1 MIRIVIGHFGG
12 RGGVRV
18 MWSHTGERPYVC
30 GVCDKG
36 FSCSKQ
42 LKVHHRTHNK
52 EKPYCCDICGKSF
65 GYNHVLKLHQVA
77 HFAEK
82 IYKCTL
88 CETTFSTKKHL
99 ESHIKSHDQ
108 LPSSPAPPSPP
119 SPVERE
125 LDYIPPPQAHPSSLL
140 CSYSPPPS
148 TRFILPSIHSVCPDQ
163 PEDLSKRISPVR
175 QRNLPP
181 VTLELIKTLLAE
193 DLATHGPLT
202 PVSLPPLEPAIYGT
216 PAGSIGTLTP
226 PPSVSPN
233 TSITSMSAMSEEDL
247 PLRKRRHLLSE
258 GSDVEE
264 SSNFTGSA
272 ENSRYSVICFANN
285 R

>member
-1 MIRIVIGHFGG
+1 MR
-12 RGGVRV
+12 
-18 MWSHTGERPYVC
+18 SHTGERPYVC
-30 GVCDKG
+30 TVCDKG

-42 LKVHHRTHNK
+42 LKVHNRTHTK

-88 CETTFSTKKHL
+88 CEATFTTKKHL
-99 ESHIKSHDQ
+99 ESHIKYHDQ
-108 LPSSPAPPSPP
+108 PVSQASPAPPA
-119 SPVERE
+119 
-125 LDYIPPPQAHPSSLL
+125 AHHSSVLS
-140 CSYSPPPS
+140 SYRVPA
-148 TRFILPSIHSVCPDQ
+148 TQYILPSIHSVCPDE

-175 QRNLPP
+175 QNNLAP

-193 DLATHGPLT
+193 DLATYGPLNPLT
-202 PVSLPPLEPAIYGT
+202 QHQLEPAIYGACAVRT
-216 PAGSIGTLTP
+216 PGGSIGTLTP
-226 PPSVSPN
+226 PPSVSP
-233 TSITSMSAMSEEDL
+233 ITSMSHMSEETL

-258 GSDVEE
+258 SSDVEE
-264 SSNFTGSA
+264 SLGSS
-272 ENSRYSVICFANN
+272 ESSRYSVICFANN